1 MKTFIILG
9 AGTGGTMMAN
19 KLSKH
24 LDPKEW
30 KIIMVDKDDTHY
42 YQPGYLFLPF
52 GYYSPDQIRQKRSKF
67 VPAGVEYIISD
78 IELIEPE
85 ASKVTLSKDNRVI
98 QYDQLLIAT
107 GTDIHPE
114 EIDGMLDGWRKNIF
128 DFYTFD
134 GSMALREYLKDFQG
148 GKVVLNVKEMPIK
161 CPVAPLEFMFLADYY
176 FTQRGIRD
184 RVELIFTTPLTG
196 AFTKPVSSKMLG
208 DVLEKKNIHV
218 EAEFDIME
226 VDAANNLI
234 RGYDGREIAY
244 DLLVSVP
251 TNMGS
256 DVIKRS
262 GMGNELYFV
271 PTDKETL
278 RSEKYENVW
287 VIGDATNI
295 PASKAG
301 SVVHYAAETLIE
313 NIMSALE
320 GKPLTAKFD
329 GHSTCHIVSGF
340 QKSLLI
346 DFSYDVE
353 PLPGMYPVP
362 VIGPFPLLK
371 ESWFNYI
378 GKLSFK
384 WIYWNIML
392 RGIPFPLPP
401 EYSSA
406 GKKQVTIA

>member
-1 MKTFIILG
+1 MKTFLILG

-19 KLSKH
+19 KLVKR

-30 KIIMVDKDDTHY
+30 KIILVDKDEAHY
-42 YQPGYLFLPF
+42 YQPGFLFLPF
-52 GYYSPDQIRQKRSKF
+52 EYYKPEEVVQPKKRFIPS
-67 VPAGVEYIISD
+67 GVELILSD

-85 ASKVTLSKDNRVI
+85 ASKVTLTKDKKVI
-98 QYDQLLIAT
+98 HYDHLLIAT

-114 EIDGMLDGWRKNIF
+114 ETEGMLDGWRKNIF
-128 DFYTFD
+128 DYYTYE
-134 GSMALREYLKDFQG
+134 GSMALRDHLKNFNG
-148 GKVVLNVKEMPIK
+148 GRVVLNIKEMPIK
-161 CPVAPLEFMFLADYY
+161 CPVAPLEFLYLADYY

-184 RVELIFTTPLTG
+184 KVDLLFTTPLTG
-196 AFTKPVSSKMLG
+196 AFTKPISSKMLG
-208 DVLEKKNIHV
+208 DVMEKKGIRT
-218 EAEFDIME
+218 EGEFDVME
-226 VDAANNLI
+226 VDSANNII
-234 RGYDGREIAY
+234 RGYDGREFEY
-244 DLLVSVP
+244 DLLISIP

-262 GMGNELYFV
+262 GMGDELYFV

-287 VIGDATNI
+287 VIGDAANL

-301 SVVHYAAETLIE
+301 SVVHYSAEILIE
-313 NIMSALE
+313 NIMSAVE

-340 QKSLLI
+340 NKSLLI
-346 DFSYDVE
+346 DFSYDSE
-353 PLPGMYPVP
+353 PLPGLYPFP
-362 VIGPFPLLK
+362 VVGPFPLLK
-371 ESWFNYI
+371 ESWLNYI

-401 EYSSA
+401 EYSKA
-406 GKKQVTIA
+406 GKKQVTLA